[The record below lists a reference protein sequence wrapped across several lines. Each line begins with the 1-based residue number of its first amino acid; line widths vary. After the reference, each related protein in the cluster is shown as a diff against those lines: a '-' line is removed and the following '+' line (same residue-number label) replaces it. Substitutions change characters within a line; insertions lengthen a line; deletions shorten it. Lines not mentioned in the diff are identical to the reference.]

1 MNTPTMLTY
10 IEETPMQL
18 AKNTANRKLLTKQLV
33 DLYVKNHYST
43 IWIVAC
49 GFLFKT
55 GKK

>member
-33 DLYVKNHYST
+33 VQTEVTALNH
-43 IWIVAC
+43 
-49 GFLFKT
+49 L
-55 GKK
+55 